1 MLKKILGLAFLA
13 ALAFVQPTFAADIA
27 LDGYL
32 RGLCTTTTAAG
43 NGTAATATLN
53 NKCGVITTETLSSS
67 TNSLYTL
74 TLTNSAATVGDIVL
88 ATVGLGTAT
97 TGAPNVEQVTTTAGQ
112 VVISV
117 RQNTSTSFNGT
128 LKINFFTV
136 RP

>member
-32 RGLCTTTTAAG
+32 RGQCGTQTASG

-53 NKCGVITTETLSSS
+53 NKCGVITTEALTAPTS
-67 TNSLYTL
+67 SLYTL
-74 TLTNSAATVGDIVL
+74 TLTNSATTVGDIVL
-88 ATVGLGTAT
+88 ATVGLGTST
-97 TGAPNVEQVTTTAGQ
+97 TGAPNIEQVTTTAGQ

-117 RQNTSTSFNGT
+117 RQNTTASFNGN